1 MSANITTGSE
11 LVSRLRNGD
20 ISRRQFARAAAA
32 LGMGPALIAAVTSRV
47 SAQDATPEGEDVF
60 ATDGTP
66 FDEGT
71 ENQERGAGG
80 EVRIIQYQA
89 PTILSPHVS
98 TGYKDYDAARI
109 VIEPLLDY
117 LPDAQLYGVLIDELP
132 TIENGLLAED
142 GRSVTLRLK
151 EGLLW
156 SDGEP
161 VTAEDIEF
169 TINWVLDPDNS
180 ATARGS
186 YEIIESVEVVD
197 ELSALVTFSE
207 VNPFWFEP
215 FTSYTNG
222 PLYPKHILE
231 VEGAHDD
238 FVTNPVGTGP
248 YKVESFVPNDEIIYV
263 VNEHFREPNKPYF
276 ERVYLKGGGDAPAA
290 ARAVLQTGEF
300 DFAWGPQVEP
310 EVLESMLG
318 EDSNGVVVPTPPVN
332 IERMAINHS
341 DPWTEVDGQIS
352 EMNTP
357 HPILS
362 DPAVREAMALGINR
376 QLISDE
382 FYGMGATA
390 AKDVIAGDPLLDSP
404 NTEYNYDP
412 EAAAQVLEDAGWVMD
427 GDVRKK
433 DGVELELIFASPI
446 ASRRQKTQT
455 VVQSNLQDIGF
466 SIRLET
472 VDSGI
477 FFDASPGNDQ
487 SFNKF
492 PWDLMLYIMPQ
503 GGTRPLSYMEQWY
516 SGPDREN
523 VAQES
528 NGWSGSNNIRWI
540 NDEYDEIWRSARSE
554 TDPDALVDK
563 FVQMSDMVIEDN
575 AIVPIVVV
583 GGGSVGAHRLRLK
596 NLISGS
602 FSGAYANIA
611 NWNLAEGEEP

>member
-1 MSANITTGSE
+1 MSTNNLSGLE
-11 LVSRLRNGD
+11 LVSKLRNGS
-20 ISRRQFARAAAA
+20 ISRRQFAQAAAA
-32 LGMGPALIAAVTSRV
+32 LGIAPALVTAVTSRV
-47 SAQDATPEGEDVF
+47 AAQDATPEGEDVF

-71 ENQERGAGG
+71 ENQVRGEGG

-89 PTILSPHVS
+89 ATILSPHVS

-109 VIEPLLDY
+109 VVEPLLDY
-117 LPDAQLYGVLIDELP
+117 LPDAQLYGVLIDEVPSL
-132 TIENGLLAED
+132 ENGLLAED
-142 GRSVTLRLK
+142 GLSVTLRLK

-161 VTAEDIEF
+161 VTAEDIKF
-169 TINWVLDPDNS
+169 TVEWVLNEENT

-231 VEGAHDD
+231 VEGAHEN
-238 FVTNPVGTGP
+238 FVINPIGTGP
-248 YKVESFVPNDEIIYV
+248 YKVESFTPNDEVIYV
-263 VNEHFREPNKPYF
+263 INEHYREPNKPYF
-276 ERVYLKGGGDAPAA
+276 ERVYMKGGGDAPAA

-318 EDSNGVVVPTPPVN
+318 DDSNGVVIPAPPVN

-362 DPAVREAMALGINR
+362 DPAVREAMSLGINR
-376 QLISDE
+376 QLIADE

-404 NTEYNYDP
+404 NTEYVYDP
-412 EAAAQVLEDAGWVMD
+412 DAAAQVLEDAGWVLD
-427 GDVRKK
+427 GDIRSK
-433 DGVELELIFASPI
+433 DGVELSLVFASPI

-455 VVQSNLQDIGF
+455 VVKSNLEDIGF
-466 SIRLET
+466 RIQLDT

-503 GGTRPLSYMEQWY
+503 GGIRPLSYMEQWY
-516 SGPDREN
+516 SGPNREN

-540 NDEYDEIWRSARSE
+540 NDEYDELWRAARGE
-554 TDPDALVDK
+554 TDPDALTDL
-563 FVQMSDMVIEDN
+563 FVQMSDMVMHN
-575 AIVPIVVV
+575 HVIVPIVVV
-583 GGGSVGAHRLRLK
+583 GGGSLGSNRLRLK
-596 NLISGS
+596 NLITGS

-611 NWNLAEGEEP
+611 NWNLAED

>member
-1 MSANITTGSE
+1 MATHQVSGKE
-11 LVSRLRNGD
+11 LVSKFRSGD
-20 ISRRQFARAAAA
+20 ISRRTFVRSAAA
-32 LGMGPALIAAVTSRV
+32 LGMAPALITAISSRV
-47 SAQDATPEGEDVF
+47 VAQDATPEGEDVF

-66 FDEGT
+66 NDEAT
-71 ENQERGAGG
+71 ENQTRGEGG
-80 EVRIIQYQA
+80 EIRIIQYQA

-109 VIEPLLDY
+109 VVEPLLDY
-117 LPDAQLYGVLIDELP
+117 LPDAQLYGVLIDEVPSL
-132 TIENGLLAED
+132 ENGMLAED
-142 GRSVTLRLK
+142 GLSVTLRLK

-161 VTAEDIEF
+161 VTSEDIKF
-169 TINWVLDPDNS
+169 TIEWVLDADNA

-186 YEIIESVEVVD
+186 YEIIDSVEVQD
-197 ELSALVTFSE
+197 ELTALVTFRE
-207 VNPFWFEP
+207 PNPFWFEP

-231 VEGAHDD
+231 VEGAHED
-238 FVTNPVGTGP
+238 FVTNPIGTGP
-248 YKVESFVPNDEIIYV
+248 YVVESFTPNDEIVYV
-263 VNEHFREPNKPYF
+263 MNEHYREPNKPYF
-276 ERVYLKGGGDAPAA
+276 DRVYLKGGGDAPAA

-318 EDSNGVVVPTPPVN
+318 EDSNGVVVPIPPVN

-357 HPILS
+357 HPALS
-362 DPAVREAMALGINR
+362 DPAVREAMMLGINR

-390 AKDVIAGDPLLDSP
+390 AKDVVAGDPLLDSP
-404 NTEYNYDP
+404 NTEYVYDP
-412 EAAAQVLEDAGWVMD
+412 DAAAQVLEDAGWVME
-427 GDVRKK
+427 GDVRAK
-433 DGVELELIFASPI
+433 DGVELDFIFCSPI

-455 VVQSNLQDIGF
+455 VVKSNLEEIGF
-466 SIRLET
+466 RIHLDT

-503 GGTRPLSYMEQWY
+503 GGIRPLSYMEQWY

-540 NDEYDEIWRSARSE
+540 NDEYDELWRETRVE
-554 TDPDALVDK
+554 TDPEVLTDK
-563 FVQMSDMVIEDN
+563 FVAMNDLVVN
-575 AIVPIVVV
+575 NHVIVPIVVV
-583 GGGSVGAHRLRLK
+583 GGGSVARNRLRMQ
-596 NLISGS
+596 NLITGS
-602 FSGAYANIA
+602 FSGSYANIA
-611 NWNLAEGEEP
+611 NWNLAEE